1 MRETNGNSPRPPSAT
16 KGRSGGLV
24 TVGLAVALLAIIP
37 AGWFGWLEW
46 ESRQRGT
53 NERRAA
59 AVLGFLSVCEDAFF
73 KQDLDRNGAKDF
85 WTGDVAGL
93 LARTATAPLVP
104 DWEILKDRDAI
115 ARADPVRA
123 DAEPYYGFW
132 FVPIEL
138 DDGGAPYRV
147 NGQPRNPEK
156 YAFCAYPAHP
166 GRSGRA
172 LYILNEQSQVF
183 KHSDFRVRP
192 SRWPSENVLKQWAKI

>member
-1 MRETNGNSPRPPSAT
+1 MSDAKADFVRPPRTNS
-16 KGRSGGLV
+16 RSGGRFTAGLV
-24 TVGLAVALLAIIP
+24 LAVLVLVP
-37 AGWFGWLEW
+37 AGWFGWREW

-59 AVLGFLSVCEDAFF
+59 AVLCLLSVCEDAFF
-73 KQDLDRNGAKDF
+73 NQDLDRNGAKDF

-93 LARTATAPLVP
+93 LARTAAAPLVP
-104 DWEILKDRDAI
+104 DGEILEDRDAI
-115 ARADPVRA
+115 ARADPARA

-138 DDGGAPYRV
+138 DAGGAPYRV

-172 LYILNEQSQVF
+172 LYIINEQHQVF
-183 KHSDFRVRP
+183 KHSDFRARP
-192 SRWPSENVLKQWAKI
+192 SRWPSENELKQWPKI